1 MRDIS
6 IARQNTAACVSLSN
20 IYNVKDRI
28 CTTEWHKNFYH
39 QVAFK
44 PPGAT
49 TLSRYRREGRLY
61 PLFFPCQA
69 ILFQRISFLGVL
81 PKPEGFISGAAYI
94 TAQFLPSSLSF
105 KKVFLGGAPSVQHLH
120 RRRERRF

>member
-1 MRDIS
+1 MVVYKETANVFGSRLRDIS

-49 TLSRYRREGRLY
+49 TYLVIEERGAYTPY
-61 PLFFPCQA
+61 FFCVKQFF
-69 ILFQRISFLGVL
+69 LKRISF
-81 PKPEGFISGAAYI
+81 
-94 TAQFLPSSLSF
+94 
-105 KKVFLGGAPSVQHLH
+105 
-120 RRRERRF
+120 R